1 MPSETQSPWGLWPGF
16 IICAALSEHSYW
28 FNSMNFCQIVVTE
41 SSFFIRETEITR
53 SDPPPNCHVFQEIK
67 WVKTKGWLIPF
78 ERQALP
84 CCHSISFPVW
94 QGRCGEKLKCTQK
107 REASGRRWQARQ
119 RMKGACFALRALEST
134 CSLIKGKNHP
144 PASKDTPK
152 KIKIM

>member
-28 FNSMNFCQIVVTE
+28 FNSMNFCQIVLTE
-41 SSFFIRETEITR
+41 YSFFIRETEITR
-53 SDPPPNCHVFQEIK
+53 SDPPPNCHVLQEIK

-94 QGRCGEKLKCTQK
+94 QGRCGEKLECIQK
-107 REASGRRWQARQ
+107 REASRRRWQARQ
-119 RMKGACFALRALEST
+119 GMKGACFVLCAWEST
-134 CSLIKGKNHP
+134 CSLIKGKITLQLV
-144 PASKDTPK
+144 KTPLRK
-152 KIKIM
+152 LK